1 MHRESCV
8 CVCVCGRAEKQRTN
22 HSGRKP
28 KKNFGSE
35 VIRLFA
41 GERGA
46 LMAQQ
51 PRRRQKLRLI
61 VRQVIY
67 EGAGA
72 PQGGGGGRGLCRCS
86 TLGPLS
92 PLFLDR
98 ALAGWGWVDES
109 ERGVVR

>member
-1 MHRESCV
+1 MFVFV
-8 CVCVCGRAEKQRTN
+8 CVGGQRNSAPTTQGGN
-22 HSGRKP
+22 Q

-72 PQGGGGGRGLCRCS
+72 PLGAGGGRGLCRCS